1 MNAVVDQDICTGC
14 GLCVSVCPEV
24 FEFDADKAK
33 AREKKLPVDLE
44 ESAKQ
49 AESDCP
55 VGAIQVSE

>member
-1 MNAVVDQDICTGC
+1 MKAVVDQDVCTGC

-24 FEFDADKAK
+24 FEFHGDKAK
-33 AREKKLPVDLE
+33 AISNKVPMDLQ

-55 VGAIQVSE
+55 VGAIQVGE